1 MNGAPDDGGVG
12 SDELDD
18 AAIEEEEA
26 AGAAATADGCC
37 GTMKPSAAICA
48 RILSGLAH
56 CEGGSRVLVGAEAAA
71 LMLHDL
77 TGAAEMTVG
86 AAAEITRAEL
96 AAGGAL
102 VVAAEAGS
110 SSSSPP
116 ISALKAASSS
126 SMVAATTVQ
135 LSFWAGRALPRR
147 SERERGAVSG
157 RLSLLANGLTTGE
170 REV

>member
-126 SMVAATTVQ
+126 SMVAAATTVQ

-147 SERERGAVSG
+147 SERERCGVGALESF
-157 RLSLLANGLTTGE
+157 S
-170 REV
+170 